1 MKLKYKKFKA
11 NVTFDNEAG
20 YYTGYLC
27 DQPEVTFAGADKQ
40 ELEAEFHFLVN
51 RLLNHGKLSRD

>member
-11 NVTFDNEAG
+11 NVSYDNEAG
-20 YYTGYLC
+20 YYSGYLV

-40 ELEAEFHFLVN
+40 ELEQEFHFIVN
-51 RLLNHGKLSRD
+51 NLLNHGRFSKD